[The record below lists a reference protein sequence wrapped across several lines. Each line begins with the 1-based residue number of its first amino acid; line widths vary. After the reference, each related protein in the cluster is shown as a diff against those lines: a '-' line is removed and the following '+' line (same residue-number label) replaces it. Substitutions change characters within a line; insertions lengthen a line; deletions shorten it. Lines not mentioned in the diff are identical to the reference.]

1 MNVIMI
7 LCKSNHIHV
16 NRLVHQSHQLSR
28 DIHEL
33 ITKLKIFQLII
44 VSY

>member
-1 MNVIMI
+1 MKVIMI

-16 NRLVHQSHQLSR
+16 NSIVHQSHQLRR

-33 ITKLKIFQLII
+33 ITKLKIFRLII